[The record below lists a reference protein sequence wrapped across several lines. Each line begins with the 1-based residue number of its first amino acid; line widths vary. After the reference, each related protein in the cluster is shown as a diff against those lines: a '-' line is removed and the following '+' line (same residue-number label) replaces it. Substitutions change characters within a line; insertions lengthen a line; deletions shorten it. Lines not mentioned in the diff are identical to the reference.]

1 MIYQRQK
8 FIKIKK
14 VLIAITL
21 VSTIC
26 VGCKDN
32 KNSKNNGGTSTIE
45 ESISEKEEKSVSA
58 ICLLDKLSIRESAS
72 AKGKWITSISLSE
85 KVTLTGEETIDS
97 VSKKEYYKVKLIDGK
112 EGWTR
117 STFLAVNGKVGAM
130 LEEAVV
136 YKRPDLLT
144 KTEKKYSIMDIIAVT
159 ETQGDWIKVKGK
171 RFEGKYIEEGWVK
184 TSNIT
189 NDQVDIATAK
199 FAGIANTQPTMTERI
214 KALKDVINNSDLSS
228 SKFITVIENKI
239 EDYESKNQP
248 LDAQEAA
255 TATEEAVE
263 KVTE

>member
-1 MIYQRQK
+1 MIYLRQK
-8 FIKIKK
+8 FIKMKK
-14 VLIAITL
+14 LLIAITL

-32 KNSKNNGGTSTIE
+32 KNSENKGETSAIE
-45 ESISEKEEKSVSA
+45 ESISEKEEKTASA
-58 ICLLDKLSIRESAS
+58 ICLLDKLSIRENAS
-72 AKGKWITSISLSE
+72 AKGKWITSISLGE

-130 LEEAVV
+130 LENAVV

-144 KTEKKYSIMDIIAVT
+144 KTEKEYSIMDIIAVT

-171 RFEGKYIEEGWVK
+171 RSEGKYIEEGWVK

-189 NDQVDIATAK
+189 NDEVDIAAAK
-199 FAGIANTQPTMTERI
+199 FAGIANSQPTMTERI

-228 SKFITVIENKI
+228 SKFIPVIENKI

-248 LDAQEAA
+248 LDAQEAEA
-255 TATEEAVE
+255 ATEEVAE
-263 KVTE
+263 KTAE

>member
-1 MIYQRQK
+1 M
-8 FIKIKK
+8 KK
-14 VLIAITL
+14 LLIAITL

-32 KNSKNNGGTSTIE
+32 KKSKNNGETSIIE
-45 ESISEKEEKSVSA
+45 ETAIEKEEKSASA

-72 AKGKWITSISLSE
+72 AKGKWITSISLGE
-85 KVTLTGEETIDS
+85 KVTLTGEETVDS
-97 VSKKEYYKVKLIDGK
+97 VSKKEYYKVKLIDGE

-130 LEEAVV
+130 LEKATV

-144 KTEKKYSIMDIIAVT
+144 KTEKKYSKMDIIAVT

-171 RFEGKYIEEGWVK
+171 RSEGKYIEEGWIK

-189 NDQVDIATAK
+189 NDQIDIATAK
-199 FAGIANTQPTMTERI
+199 FAGIASSQPTMTERI

-228 SKFITVIENKI
+228 SKFIPIIEDKI
-239 EDYESKNQP
+239 KDYESKNQP
-248 LDAQEAA
+248 LDTQEAKE
-255 TATEEAVE
+255 ATEEVAE
-263 KVTE
+263 KSAE